1 MSYAAKDQ
9 AAAVGDLIA
18 LDGEMIEIGGHKY
31 KAHIERGPITQGA
44 SEFGL
49 DNREEELTAT
59 ILNRGSHPL
68 KHTDPVKFK
77 GRPYQITEIKPE
89 GRLVTTL
96 TLRND

>member
-1 MSYAAKDQ
+1 MSYSAKDQ
-9 AAAVGDLIA
+9 AAAVADLIA
-18 LDGEMIEIGGHKY
+18 FDGETIEIGGHKY
-31 KAHIERGPITQGA
+31 RAHIERGIQSTEA

-59 ILNRGSHPL
+59 IVNRGNSPIRFS
-68 KHTDPVKFK
+68 DPVKFK
-77 GRPYQITEIKPE
+77 GKPYSITEIKPE